1 MLPLQKRC
9 LRVSF
14 CSNDPKLG
22 RFAKILVLFPELAP
36 ISVLHPRCC
45 ELTLLGVGRVQ
56 QTPAEPC
63 PRFLG
68 GNWCCKAVR
77 RVEHSDLSTQAL
89 LLHPGQAPVLSWC
102 HWRAWLGSPR
112 SDIYLFARPS
122 CKKSCLKNFLSSSLQ
137 GQEIP
142 DFPHS
147 PNKHDLNA
155 TSLMPAEH
163 PSPPAFMGKCYQ
175 ESIWVFLAPFN

>member
-14 CSNDPKLG
+14 CSNNPKLG
-22 RFAKILVLFPELAP
+22 RFAKILMLFPELAP
-36 ISVLHPRCC
+36 ISVLHPHCC
-45 ELTLLGVGRVQ
+45 ELTLLEVGRVQ

-68 GNWCCKAVR
+68 GSCCCKAVR

-122 CKKSCLKNFLSSSLQ
+122 CKKILPKELPELNIAGARNPRFSS
-137 GQEIP
+137 
-142 DFPHS
+142 FP
-147 PNKHDLNA
+147 K
-155 TSLMPAEH
+155 
-163 PSPPAFMGKCYQ
+163 
-175 ESIWVFLAPFN
+175 